1 LRLPRPPPPIGGV
14 ITVQDPVGGRLP
26 GRPSPVAGLYSAVRA
41 AVAQL
46 ARASACHAE
55 GRGFESLQPLQKPR
69 KCGVFCGWLP
79 GGASVAMQKVEVSNP
94 ASGRANAPGLLAFQH
109 FGIRRRDQTAIFLSR
124 FPIRSG
130 NSSRGAARRCGR
142 DDGRG
147 GFVARS
153 CREATSNSPG
163 LEHVL
168 GWFERDAP
176 AARDPGPSVGEDGE
190 LEAVLLASVTS
201 DQLVH

>member
-1 LRLPRPPPPIGGV
+1 MQKVEGS
-14 ITVQDPVGGRLP
+14 
-26 GRPSPVAGLYSAVRA
+26 SPFSRFKSPAKAGFFV
-41 AVAQL
+41 
-46 ARASACHAE
+46 
-55 GRGFESLQPLQKPR
+55 
-69 KCGVFCGWLP
+69 GWLP
-79 GGASVAMQKVEVSNP
+79 RGASVAMQKVEVSNP

-147 GFVARS
+147 GFARS